1 MGGRE
6 GERAGAETE
15 ITKGLKQK
23 MSLKIRLSR
32 GGAKKRPF
40 YRIVIAD
47 SRMPRDGRFIERVGV
62 YNPMLGKES
71 PDRVQLNED
80 RIKHWMSHGA
90 TPSDRVAK
98 FLGMAEIIP
107 MPTYREQTKQHM
119 PKAKAVERLKQAE
132 EAKVAAAEAAKEAK
146 AAPPPAE
153 EAPAEEAPAEE
164 APAEE
169 AAAEEAAAEEAPAEE
184 AVAEEAPA
192 EEAAAEEAPA
202 AEAVAE
208 EAPAA
213 EAAAEEAPA
222 EEAAAEE
229 APAEEAEEEKSA

>member
-1 MGGRE
+1 M
-6 GERAGAETE
+6 A
-15 ITKGLKQK
+15 
-23 MSLKIRLSR
+23 LKIRLSR

-62 YNPMLGKES
+62 YNPMLEKKN
-71 PDRVQLNED
+71 PDRVQLNEE

-107 MPTYREQTKQHM
+107 MPTYREQTKQHL

-132 EAKVAAAEAAKEAK
+132 EVK

-153 EAPAEEAPAEE
+153 EVPVEEAAVEEAPAEST
-164 APAEE
+164 
-169 AAAEEAAAEEAPAEE
+169 
-184 AVAEEAPA
+184 
-192 EEAAAEEAPA
+192 AEEAPA
-202 AEAVAE
+202 AE
-208 EAPAA
+208 
-213 EAAAEEAPA
+213 EAAV
-222 EEAAAEE
+222 
-229 APAEEAEEEKSA
+229 EEKSA